1 MSTWNKD
8 ISQSLADAVTSVLTG
23 AINEDS
29 KAKQNAMMKKGKGEP
44 ANQTKGKNEL
54 PEENG
59 KKKSQLDPVGKE
71 DSDVDNDGDSD
82 SSDEY
87 LMKRRKAI
95 SKSIRNTSKTGKK
108 VALNGKKE
116 KVTINPVM
124 GEEFENLDEA
134 KNKTERPDPSM
145 KRFLSI
151 KKQRDRLLAKGELD
165 KRDSDRLR
173 HIKKEIKSR
182 SAYMKTNEDIEQVD
196 ELNVKTK
203 IRAVAA
209 RNQQAGGIEQD
220 ELEYG
225 TGGLNKAEKLR
236 AKAKK
241 MRAMIAKKHGEQAA
255 KGADNLSRRK
265 EGKDYDTPAGR
276 KRMNPK
282 ATAADRARQAEADKR
297 RIAKTEAGLKARRER
312 IAREKAQRNEEFD
325 RIDELKVSTKIRAA
339 AQRAADA
346 SGDRADARWGGY
358 GAEDSERSAIKNQRS
373 ADKMR
378 KQIAKKHG
386 DRAAQGV
393 DNLANIR
400 AGKKMSHSR
409 VRNSQKPDSLA
420 NRPSTSIS
428 KSGERKGKITRASAE
443 RLKSAIRNRSK
454 QRNEEFQEE
463 RAAIREAI
471 EHSFDTVFQYSNA
484 EEEAFRNDW
493 MEEFDSIVSGTE
505 PSAYLDPLQR
515 RVYYIEGLSPQQ
527 AADRYLTHIRPNRA
541 FAGGEYK
548 ASSRGGDVY
557 ASSQQQGQGPSR
569 VHHAKFRGNYKTEY

>member
-44 ANQTKGKNEL
+44 ADQTKGKNEL

-124 GEEFENLDEA
+124 GEEYENLDEL
-134 KNKTERPDPSM
+134 KT
-145 KRFLSI
+145 
-151 KKQRDRLLAKGELD
+151 
-165 KRDSDRLR
+165 
-173 HIKKEIKSR
+173 
-182 SAYMKTNEDIEQVD
+182 
-196 ELNVKTK
+196 
-203 IRAVAA
+203 
-209 RNQQAGGIEQD
+209 
-220 ELEYG
+220 
-225 TGGLNKAEKLR
+225 
-236 AKAKK
+236 
-241 MRAMIAKKHGEQAA
+241 
-255 KGADNLSRRK
+255 
-265 EGKDYDTPAGR
+265 
-276 KRMNPK
+276 
-282 ATAADRARQAEADKR
+282 
-297 RIAKTEAGLKARRER
+297 
-312 IAREKAQRNEEFD
+312 
-325 RIDELKVSTKIRAA
+325 STKIRAA
-339 AQRAADA
+339 AQRSADA
-346 SGDRADARWGGY
+346 EG
-358 GAEDSERSAIKNQRS
+358 ERSDIEWDGRGSVKRAEKLQRS

-378 KQIAKKHG
+378 KQIATKHG
-386 DRAAQGV
+386 ERAAKGV
-393 DNLANIR
+393 DNLSKIR
-400 AGKKMSHSR
+400 SGLKRSHSR
-409 VRNSQKPDSLA
+409 VRNSQKPDPLA
-420 NRPSTSIS
+420 NRPSTSIA
-428 KSGERKGKITRASAE
+428 KSGERKGKVTRSSAE
-443 RLKSAIRNRSK
+443 RLKAAIRNRPK

-471 EHSFDTVFQYSNA
+471 EHSFDAVFQYSNA

-527 AADRYLTHIRPNRA
+527 AADRYLTHIRPNRV

-557 ASSQQQGQGPSR
+557 ASSQHQGQGPSR
-569 VHHAKFRGNYKTEY
+569 VHHPKFRGNYKTEY

>member
-44 ANQTKGKNEL
+44 ADQTKGKGEL

-124 GEEFENLDEA
+124 GEEYENLDEL
-134 KNKTERPDPSM
+134 KT
-145 KRFLSI
+145 
-151 KKQRDRLLAKGELD
+151 
-165 KRDSDRLR
+165 
-173 HIKKEIKSR
+173 
-182 SAYMKTNEDIEQVD
+182 
-196 ELNVKTK
+196 
-203 IRAVAA
+203 
-209 RNQQAGGIEQD
+209 
-220 ELEYG
+220 
-225 TGGLNKAEKLR
+225 
-236 AKAKK
+236 
-241 MRAMIAKKHGEQAA
+241 
-255 KGADNLSRRK
+255 
-265 EGKDYDTPAGR
+265 
-276 KRMNPK
+276 
-282 ATAADRARQAEADKR
+282 
-297 RIAKTEAGLKARRER
+297 
-312 IAREKAQRNEEFD
+312 
-325 RIDELKVSTKIRAA
+325 STKIRAA
-339 AQRAADA
+339 AQRSADA
-346 SGDRADARWGGY
+346 EG
-358 GAEDSERSAIKNQRS
+358 ERSDIEWDGRGSVKRAEKLQRS

-378 KQIAKKHG
+378 KQIATKHG
-386 DRAAQGV
+386 ERAAKGV
-393 DNLANIR
+393 DNLSKIR
-400 AGKKMSHSR
+400 SGLKRSHSR
-409 VRNSQKPDSLA
+409 VRNSQKPDPLA
-420 NRPSTSIS
+420 NRPSTSIA
-428 KSGERKGKITRASAE
+428 KSGERKGMITRSSAE
-443 RLKSAIRNRSK
+443 RLKAAIRNRPK

-471 EHSFDTVFQYSNA
+471 EHSFDAVFQYSNA

-527 AADRYLTHIRPNRA
+527 AADRYLTHIRPNRV

-557 ASSQQQGQGPSR
+557 ASSQHQGQGPSR
-569 VHHAKFRGNYKTEY
+569 VHHPKFRGNYKTEY

>member
-44 ANQTKGKNEL
+44 ADQTKGKNEL

-124 GEEFENLDEA
+124 GEEYENLDEL
-134 KNKTERPDPSM
+134 KT
-145 KRFLSI
+145 
-151 KKQRDRLLAKGELD
+151 
-165 KRDSDRLR
+165 
-173 HIKKEIKSR
+173 
-182 SAYMKTNEDIEQVD
+182 
-196 ELNVKTK
+196 
-203 IRAVAA
+203 
-209 RNQQAGGIEQD
+209 
-220 ELEYG
+220 
-225 TGGLNKAEKLR
+225 
-236 AKAKK
+236 
-241 MRAMIAKKHGEQAA
+241 
-255 KGADNLSRRK
+255 
-265 EGKDYDTPAGR
+265 
-276 KRMNPK
+276 
-282 ATAADRARQAEADKR
+282 
-297 RIAKTEAGLKARRER
+297 
-312 IAREKAQRNEEFD
+312 
-325 RIDELKVSTKIRAA
+325 STKIRAA
-339 AQRAADA
+339 AQRSADA
-346 SGDRADARWGGY
+346 EG
-358 GAEDSERSAIKNQRS
+358 ERSDIEWDGRGSVKRAEKLQRS

-378 KQIAKKHG
+378 KQIATKHG
-386 DRAAQGV
+386 ERAAKGV
-393 DNLANIR
+393 DNLSKIR
-400 AGKKMSHSR
+400 SGLKRSHSR
-409 VRNSQKPDSLA
+409 VRNSQKSDPLA
-420 NRPSTSIS
+420 NRPSTSIA
-428 KSGERKGKITRASAE
+428 KSGERKGMITRASAE
-443 RLKSAIRNRSK
+443 RLKTAIRNRRK
-454 QRNEEFQEE
+454 QRNEEYDFEEE

-471 EHSFDTVFQYSNA
+471 EHSFDAVFQYSNA

-527 AADRYLTHIRPNRA
+527 AADRYLTHIRPNRV

-557 ASSQQQGQGPSR
+557 ASSQHQGQGPSR
-569 VHHAKFRGNYKTEY
+569 VHHPKFRGNYKTEY

>member
-44 ANQTKGKNEL
+44 ADQTKGKNEL

-124 GEEFENLDEA
+124 GEE
-134 KNKTERPDPSM
+134 
-145 KRFLSI
+145 
-151 KKQRDRLLAKGELD
+151 
-165 KRDSDRLR
+165 
-173 HIKKEIKSR
+173 
-182 SAYMKTNEDIEQVD
+182 Y
-196 ELNVKTK
+196 
-203 IRAVAA
+203 
-209 RNQQAGGIEQD
+209 
-220 ELEYG
+220 
-225 TGGLNKAEKLR
+225 EKL
-236 AKAKK
+236 
-241 MRAMIAKKHGEQAA
+241 
-255 KGADNLSRRK
+255 
-265 EGKDYDTPAGR
+265 
-276 KRMNPK
+276 
-282 ATAADRARQAEADKR
+282 
-297 RIAKTEAGLKARRER
+297 
-312 IAREKAQRNEEFD
+312 
-325 RIDELKVSTKIRAA
+325 DELKTSTKIRAA
-339 AQRAADA
+339 AQRSADA
-346 SGDRADARWGGY
+346 EG
-358 GAEDSERSAIKNQRS
+358 ERSDIEWDGRGSVKRAEKLQRS

-378 KQIAKKHG
+378 KQIATKHG
-386 DRAAQGV
+386 ERAAKGV
-393 DNLANIR
+393 DNLSKIR
-400 AGKKMSHSR
+400 SGLKRSHSR
-409 VRNSQKPDSLA
+409 VRNSQKSDPLA
-420 NRPSTSIS
+420 NRPSTSIA
-428 KSGERKGKITRASAE
+428 KSGERKGKVTRASAE
-443 RLKSAIRNRSK
+443 RLKTAIRNRRK
-454 QRNEEFQEE
+454 QRNEEYDFEEE

-471 EHSFDTVFQYSNA
+471 EHSFDAVFQYSNA

-557 ASSQQQGQGPSR
+557 ASSQHQGQGPSR
-569 VHHAKFRGNYKTEY
+569 VHHPTFRGNYKTEY

>member
-44 ANQTKGKNEL
+44 ADQTKGKNEL

-116 KVTINPVM
+116 SVTINPTM
-124 GEEFENLDEA
+124 GEEYENLDEL
-134 KNKTERPDPSM
+134 KT
-145 KRFLSI
+145 
-151 KKQRDRLLAKGELD
+151 
-165 KRDSDRLR
+165 
-173 HIKKEIKSR
+173 
-182 SAYMKTNEDIEQVD
+182 
-196 ELNVKTK
+196 
-203 IRAVAA
+203 
-209 RNQQAGGIEQD
+209 
-220 ELEYG
+220 
-225 TGGLNKAEKLR
+225 
-236 AKAKK
+236 
-241 MRAMIAKKHGEQAA
+241 
-255 KGADNLSRRK
+255 
-265 EGKDYDTPAGR
+265 
-276 KRMNPK
+276 
-282 ATAADRARQAEADKR
+282 
-297 RIAKTEAGLKARRER
+297 
-312 IAREKAQRNEEFD
+312 
-325 RIDELKVSTKIRAA
+325 STKIRAA
-339 AQRAADA
+339 AQRSADA
-346 SGDRADARWGGY
+346 EG
-358 GAEDSERSAIKNQRS
+358 ERSDIEWDGRGSVKRAEKLQRS

-378 KQIAKKHG
+378 KQIATKHG
-386 DRAAQGV
+386 ERAAKGV
-393 DNLANIR
+393 DNLSKIR
-400 AGKKMSHSR
+400 SGLKRSHSR
-409 VRNSQKPDSLA
+409 VRNSQKPDPLA
-420 NRPSTSIS
+420 NRPSTSIA
-428 KSGERKGKITRASAE
+428 KSGERKGMITRSSAE
-443 RLKSAIRNRSK
+443 RLKAAIRNRPK

-471 EHSFDTVFQYSNA
+471 EHSFDAVFQYSNA

-527 AADRYLTHIRPNRA
+527 AADRYLTHIRPNRV

-569 VHHAKFRGNYKTEY
+569 VHHPTFRGNYKTEY

>member
-44 ANQTKGKNEL
+44 ADQTKGKNEL

-124 GEEFENLDEA
+124 GEEYENLDEL
-134 KNKTERPDPSM
+134 KT
-145 KRFLSI
+145 
-151 KKQRDRLLAKGELD
+151 
-165 KRDSDRLR
+165 
-173 HIKKEIKSR
+173 
-182 SAYMKTNEDIEQVD
+182 
-196 ELNVKTK
+196 
-203 IRAVAA
+203 
-209 RNQQAGGIEQD
+209 
-220 ELEYG
+220 
-225 TGGLNKAEKLR
+225 
-236 AKAKK
+236 
-241 MRAMIAKKHGEQAA
+241 
-255 KGADNLSRRK
+255 
-265 EGKDYDTPAGR
+265 
-276 KRMNPK
+276 
-282 ATAADRARQAEADKR
+282 
-297 RIAKTEAGLKARRER
+297 
-312 IAREKAQRNEEFD
+312 
-325 RIDELKVSTKIRAA
+325 STKIRAA
-339 AQRAADA
+339 AQRSADA
-346 SGDRADARWGGY
+346 EG
-358 GAEDSERSAIKNQRS
+358 ERSDIEWDGRGSVKRAEKLQRS

-378 KQIAKKHG
+378 KQIATKHG
-386 DRAAQGV
+386 ERAAKGV
-393 DNLANIR
+393 DNLSKIR
-400 AGKKMSHSR
+400 SGLKRSHSR
-409 VRNSQKPDSLA
+409 VRNSQKPDPLA
-420 NRPSTSIS
+420 NRPSTSIA
-428 KSGERKGKITRASAE
+428 KSGERKGMITRSSAE
-443 RLKSAIRNRSK
+443 RLKAAIRNRPK

-471 EHSFDTVFQYSNA
+471 EHSFDAVFQYSNA

-527 AADRYLTHIRPNRA
+527 AADRYLTHIRPNRV

-557 ASSQQQGQGPSR
+557 ASSQHQGQGPSR
-569 VHHAKFRGNYKTEY
+569 VHHPKFRGNYKTEY

>member
-8 ISQSLADAVTSVLTG
+8 ISQSLADAVTSVLTEG
-23 AINEDS
+23 
-29 KAKQNAMMKKGKGEP
+29 
-44 ANQTKGKNEL
+44 
-54 PEENG
+54 NG

-124 GEEFENLDEA
+124 GEEFD
-134 KNKTERPDPSM
+134 
-145 KRFLSI
+145 
-151 KKQRDRLLAKGELD
+151 Q
-165 KRDSDRLR
+165 
-173 HIKKEIKSR
+173 
-182 SAYMKTNEDIEQVD
+182 
-196 ELNVKTK
+196 
-203 IRAVAA
+203 
-209 RNQQAGGIEQD
+209 
-220 ELEYG
+220 
-225 TGGLNKAEKLR
+225 
-236 AKAKK
+236 
-241 MRAMIAKKHGEQAA
+241 
-255 KGADNLSRRK
+255 
-265 EGKDYDTPAGR
+265 
-276 KRMNPK
+276 
-282 ATAADRARQAEADKR
+282 
-297 RIAKTEAGLKARRER
+297 
-312 IAREKAQRNEEFD
+312 
-325 RIDELKVSTKIRAA
+325 IDELKVSTKIRAA

-346 SGDRADARWGGY
+346 EGERV
-358 GAEDSERSAIKNQRS
+358 DSEWDGSGSLKRAAKFQAKS
-373 ADKMR
+373 DKMR
-378 KQIAKKHG
+378 SMIAKKHG
-386 DRAAQGV
+386 DRAAKGV
-393 DNLANIR
+393 DNLAKIR
-400 AGKKMSHSR
+400 SGLKPSHSR

-557 ASSQQQGQGPSR
+557 ASSQHQGQGPSR
-569 VHHAKFRGNYKTEY
+569 VHHPTFRGNYKTEY

>member
-44 ANQTKGKNEL
+44 ADQTKGKNEL

-116 KVTINPVM
+116 SVTINPTM
-124 GEEFENLDEA
+124 GEEYENLDEL
-134 KNKTERPDPSM
+134 KT
-145 KRFLSI
+145 
-151 KKQRDRLLAKGELD
+151 
-165 KRDSDRLR
+165 
-173 HIKKEIKSR
+173 
-182 SAYMKTNEDIEQVD
+182 
-196 ELNVKTK
+196 
-203 IRAVAA
+203 
-209 RNQQAGGIEQD
+209 
-220 ELEYG
+220 
-225 TGGLNKAEKLR
+225 
-236 AKAKK
+236 
-241 MRAMIAKKHGEQAA
+241 
-255 KGADNLSRRK
+255 
-265 EGKDYDTPAGR
+265 
-276 KRMNPK
+276 
-282 ATAADRARQAEADKR
+282 
-297 RIAKTEAGLKARRER
+297 
-312 IAREKAQRNEEFD
+312 
-325 RIDELKVSTKIRAA
+325 STKIRAA
-339 AQRAADA
+339 AQRSADA
-346 SGDRADARWGGY
+346 EG
-358 GAEDSERSAIKNQRS
+358 ERSDIEWDGRGSVKRAEKLQRS

-378 KQIAKKHG
+378 KQIATKHG
-386 DRAAQGV
+386 ERAAKGV
-393 DNLANIR
+393 DNLSKIR
-400 AGKKMSHSR
+400 SGLKRSHSR
-409 VRNSQKPDSLA
+409 VRNSQKPDPLA
-420 NRPSTSIS
+420 NRPSTSIA
-428 KSGERKGKITRASAE
+428 KSGERKGMITRSSAE
-443 RLKSAIRNRSK
+443 RLKAAIRNRPK

-471 EHSFDTVFQYSNA
+471 EHSFDAVFQYSNA

-527 AADRYLTHIRPNRA
+527 AADRYLTHIRPNRV

-557 ASSQQQGQGPSR
+557 ASSQHQGQGPSR
-569 VHHAKFRGNYKTEY
+569 VHHPKFRGNYKTEY

>member
-23 AINEDS
+23 VINEDS

-44 ANQTKGKNEL
+44 ADQTKGKNEL

-124 GEEFENLDEA
+124 GEEVEAEAYKHGSLTAHRRAGQKFRDKDGDRRKGPLFRPLSDKEKDERIAHLKQELKLKRARDAERAKKKTKKEEVEYENLDEL
-134 KNKTERPDPSM
+134 KT
-145 KRFLSI
+145 
-151 KKQRDRLLAKGELD
+151 
-165 KRDSDRLR
+165 
-173 HIKKEIKSR
+173 
-182 SAYMKTNEDIEQVD
+182 
-196 ELNVKTK
+196 
-203 IRAVAA
+203 
-209 RNQQAGGIEQD
+209 
-220 ELEYG
+220 
-225 TGGLNKAEKLR
+225 
-236 AKAKK
+236 
-241 MRAMIAKKHGEQAA
+241 
-255 KGADNLSRRK
+255 
-265 EGKDYDTPAGR
+265 
-276 KRMNPK
+276 
-282 ATAADRARQAEADKR
+282 
-297 RIAKTEAGLKARRER
+297 
-312 IAREKAQRNEEFD
+312 
-325 RIDELKVSTKIRAA
+325 STKIRAA
-339 AQRAADA
+339 AQRSADA
-346 SGDRADARWGGY
+346 EG
-358 GAEDSERSAIKNQRS
+358 ERSDIEWDGRGSVKRAEKLQRS

-378 KQIAKKHG
+378 KQIATKHG
-386 DRAAQGV
+386 ERAAKGV
-393 DNLANIR
+393 DNLSKIR
-400 AGKKMSHSR
+400 SGLKRSHSR
-409 VRNSQKPDSLA
+409 VRNSQKSDPLA
-420 NRPSTSIS
+420 NRPSTSIA
-428 KSGERKGKITRASAE
+428 KSGERKGKVTRSSAE
-443 RLKSAIRNRSK
+443 RLKAAIRNRPK

-527 AADRYLTHIRPNRA
+527 AADRYLTHIRPNRV

-557 ASSQQQGQGPSR
+557 ASSQHQGQGPSR
-569 VHHAKFRGNYKTEY
+569 VHHPKFRGNYKTEY